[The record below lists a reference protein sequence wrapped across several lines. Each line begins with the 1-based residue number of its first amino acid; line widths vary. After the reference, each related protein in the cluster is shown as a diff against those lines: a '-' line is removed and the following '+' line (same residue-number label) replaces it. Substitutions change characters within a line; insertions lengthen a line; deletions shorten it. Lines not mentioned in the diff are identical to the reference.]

1 MKILLSIF
9 ISLICVNLTAN
20 EEFPV
25 DIVNFVGAFE
35 EANVNDVQEFID
47 QGFDVNSAL
56 MIQALGSHPLHVAVN
71 RGDERLTRIILDAG
85 AGADLPSSN
94 TWTPL
99 MTATFNGHISIVRLL
114 LERGA
119 DPCTTNY
126 WNKTALFWA
135 EKQVSEHKEQ
145 PESQEVF
152 QQIASIL
159 EEHDP
164 SHSNL

>member
-1 MKILLSIF
+1 MRILLSIF
-9 ISLICVNLTAN
+9 ISLICINITAN

-25 DIVNFVGAFE
+25 AVINFVEAFE
-35 EANVNDVQEFID
+35 EADINTVQKLID
-47 QGFDVNSAL
+47 QGFSVNSAL
-56 MIQALGSHPLHVAVN
+56 MIQALGSHPLHRAVK

-85 AGADLPSSN
+85 ADADLPSSN

-99 MTATFNGHISIVRLL
+99 MTATFNGHINIVRLL

-126 WNKTALFWA
+126 WDKTALFWA
-135 EKQVSEHKEQ
+135 EKQILEHKKQ
-145 PESQEVF
+145 LESQEVF
-152 QQIASIL
+152 KQIASIL
-159 EEHDP
+159 EGHDR